1 MIGKRVSAASG
12 PVILLVA
19 TTLAGATKMWRQ
31 ESWHPSL
38 VLAAMAM
45 LGVAASGFAQAM
57 TPPAMA
63 PPAQRAD
70 RIHVDKSERRMEL
83 LRDGKVLR
91 RYHIRLGDAPVGHKR
106 QQGDERTPEGDYRIS
121 GRNPDS
127 RFHLSLRVSYP
138 NAADRRQ
145 ARARGVDPG
154 GDIMIHGGSSA
165 LYPFDWTDGCIAVTG
180 KQIEGIWSLVPTG
193 TPIRIDP

>member
-1 MIGKRVSAASG
+1 MTDSSI
-12 PVILLVA
+12 PVA
-19 TTLAGATKMWRQ
+19 TSLMPATRRTESAHLSLSLAVMLA
-31 ESWHPSL
+31 
-38 VLAAMAM
+38 LAAAG
-45 LGVAASGFAQAM
+45 LARASA
-57 TPPAMA
+57 PPPMA

-70 RIHVDKSERRMEL
+70 RIHVVKSERRMDL

-91 RYHIRLGDAPVGHKR
+91 SYRIGLGDAPVGHKR

-121 GRNPDS
+121 GRNPSS

-154 GDIMIHGGSSA
+154 GDIMIHGGSA
-165 LYPFDWTDGCIAVTG
+165 LYPADWTDGCIAVTDR
-180 KQIEGIWSLVPTG
+180 QIEEIWRLVPTG